1 MQVTEGWA
9 HPSAPGLWGMLGVRV
24 LVGSAKTPKSGVT
37 ESGDAMELVL
47 DDMCAVAMSVAPL
60 ETSFP
65 VRKLTVEFPL

>member
-1 MQVTEGWA
+1 M
-9 HPSAPGLWGMLGVRV
+9 RV